1 MRGGLRMIL
10 SFLMLICIGGGIAGG
25 FYLIRY
31 LEKMQFEG
39 EGGRQAFVELE
50 EINISIIRNNFPA
63 EIRTYKLT
71 IETREGGPLKVVLES
86 RPRLKDIY
94 INIMSSLATR
104 AGPENLDNSEY
115 LRGLMVQQSNE
126 LLSPGAVRDIFIR
139 TLTVRP
145 VES

>member
-39 EGGRQAFVELE
+39 EGGKQAFVELD

-71 IETREGGPLKVVLES
+71 IETREGGPLRVVLES

-94 INIMSSLATR
+94 INTISSLAMR
-104 AGPENLDNSEY
+104 AGPENLDNSDY

-139 TLTVRP
+139 TLTIRP

>member
-39 EGGRQAFVELE
+39 EGGKQAFVELE

-71 IETREGGPLKVVLES
+71 IETREGGPLRVVLES

-94 INIMSSLATR
+94 ISTISALAMR
-104 AGPENLDNSEY
+104 AGPENLDNSDY

-139 TLTVRP
+139 TLTIRP